1 MATVGGSRRPR
12 IACVQL
18 DSKHADVE
26 ANARQVEALT
36 SRFEPGELDM
46 VVLPEMALTGYV
58 FGSAQEI
65 QRLIERPFD
74 SPPQSP
80 SLQLAAKLAT
90 RLRSY
95 VIIGL
100 PFYGSEMRS
109 GALSSPFD
117 ARPAEA
123 KAKES
128 VSPGRGPYNGALLVD
143 PNGHV
148 IHAFRKHFLFETDET
163 WARQGPGFELIH
175 VPRLGKICVAICM
188 DLNPWNF
195 EAEESKCELAT
206 FCKEADVDGLI
217 VTMAWLRSRAAAADD
232 DHGLSVI
239 NYWAMRLRPLLSVG
253 IPMPES
259 AAQSASRPRFFI
271 AANRSGTEQGLAFA
285 GSSCA
290 LQIDSEQR
298 PILIGRLRETEGVLV
313 AEI

>member
-46 VVLPEMALTGYV
+46 VVLPEMALTGAFTSQPSPTAVPDGPLTACCSNTGYV

-90 RLRSY
+90 RLQSY

-109 GALSSPFD
+109 GAFSSPFD

-163 WARQGPGFELIH
+163 WARQGEG
-175 VPRLGKICVAICM
+175 
-188 DLNPWNF
+188 
-195 EAEESKCELAT
+195 
-206 FCKEADVDGLI
+206 
-217 VTMAWLRSRAAAADD
+217 
-232 DHGLSVI
+232 
-239 NYWAMRLRPLLSVG
+239 
-253 IPMPES
+253 
-259 AAQSASRPRFFI
+259 
-271 AANRSGTEQGLAFA
+271 
-285 GSSCA
+285 
-290 LQIDSEQR
+290 
-298 PILIGRLRETEGVLV
+298 ILILEYVCPCTSSSPLTQDPASSSYTYHG
-313 AEI
+313 